1 MKDKM
6 RLIICPEFWRATD
19 ELVEFRGVEVDI
31 IEKRCEQPVESRGID
46 PGDEVLRVFVDPF
59 ERETGESGKGRAGW
73 RR

>member
-19 ELVEFRGVEVDI
+19 ELVEFRGVEVNI

-59 ERETGESGKGRAGW
+59 ERKIREIGEDRPSY
-73 RR
+73 